1 MCGDCS
7 LSSCEDSDLLEYD
20 GESLRKWFLMFL

>member
-7 LSSCEDSDLLEYD
+7 LISCEDSDLLECD
-20 GESLRKWFLMFL
+20 VEFLRT